1 MIIQPFREQ
10 NCISCPKLVGVN
22 PLQTPL
28 AKHQDNAERDW
39 FATNYSYFEY
49 IFTNILDPKDIFND
63 KSLPS
68 LTQLYVLDCQLELTL
83 INR

>member
-1 MIIQPFREQ
+1 MMIQPFREQ

-22 PLQTPL
+22 PLQTPQ
-28 AKHQDNAERDW
+28 AKHQDNAEKDW
-39 FATNYSYFEY
+39 FATNYPYFL
-49 IFTNILDPKDIFND
+49 FTFINISDPKDVFND
-63 KSLPS
+63 KSLQF